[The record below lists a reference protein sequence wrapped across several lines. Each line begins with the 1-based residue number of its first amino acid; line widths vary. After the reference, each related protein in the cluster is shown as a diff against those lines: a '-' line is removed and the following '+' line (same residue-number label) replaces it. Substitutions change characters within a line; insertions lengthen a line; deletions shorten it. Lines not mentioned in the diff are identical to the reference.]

1 MGRSRGSQNPCPR
14 TQAGDRQKPMQLW
27 SFPSSVVCMSHE
39 ARTLPVG
46 AEHTRGAPQHGHPG
60 LWTHE
65 AQVWPK
71 QERSGLQV
79 HDIRV
84 PEKEGS
90 IRSPLEF
97 ASNGRHQLIEAEQ
110 RTDSR
115 NDSFSSAQA
124 GRRDPGALRGQEQ
137 QDLQEHSIPP
147 KPGRSSQ

>member
-1 MGRSRGSQNPCPR
+1 
-14 TQAGDRQKPMQLW
+14 
-27 SFPSSVVCMSHE
+27 MSHE

-97 ASNGRHQLIEAEQ
+97 ASNGRHPLIEAEQ

-124 GRRDPGALRGQEQ
+124 GRRAPGALRVKGSKTFRNTPFPPNLVALPNRQE
-137 QDLQEHSIPP
+137 ER
-147 KPGRSSQ
+147 KGGRKGEEGGF